1 MTAITAWSAV
11 SPHGIGRAAFADGVV
26 AGAAASTEVAA
37 TWRAADTTAFLVPGF
52 EIREVLGKKGT
63 RSLARVPALAIAALG
78 DLITDTGRDRVA
90 PDPERTA
97 FVLGTTTGSVQSM
110 MDFTRTS
117 LEGEKPFY
125 VDPALMPNAVMN
137 CAAGQCAIWHQL
149 KGPNATIAGGRTA
162 GLAALGYAR
171 RLLST
176 NRASRV
182 VCGAA
187 EEFSGARSWLEHHA
201 RGGASAPLGEGAAM
215 FLVEPSGTAPAL
227 ADVLAVESRVFLE
240 GDVGSAVA
248 AALRSALATAGVP
261 GVTAALTSGAPGL
274 FGARE
279 VAAAADV
286 LGEPALTRVPHPSIG
301 DTAAVSAS
309 FQIATLLAHA
319 AADPALAG
327 KTAAITSVDP
337 DGAVI
342 CTILRLAGAS

>member
-11 SPHGIGRAAFADGVV
+11 SPHGIGRAAFVTGVTGGAAT
-26 AGAAASTEVAA
+26 AGAVAPD
-37 TWRAADTTAFLVPGF
+37 WRAADDTACLVPGF
-52 EIREVLGKKGT
+52 DIREVLGKKGT
-63 RSLARVPALAIAALG
+63 RSMDRVTALAVAALG
-78 DLITDTGRDRVA
+78 DLIAETGRDRVA

-125 VDPALMPNAVMN
+125 VDPAVMPNAVMN

-176 NRASRV
+176 DRAARV

-201 RGGASAPLGEGAAM
+201 RGGASAPLGEGAAV
-215 FLVEPSGTAPAL
+215 LLLEPSGPGL
-227 ADVLAVESRVFLE
+227 AEILAVESRVFLD
-240 GDVGSAVA
+240 GDVGSALA
-248 AALRSALATAGVP
+248 AALRSAMGSAGVSE
-261 GVTAALTSGAPGL
+261 VWAAVTSGAPG
-274 FGARE
+274 FYGARE
-279 VAAAADV
+279 SAAATAV
-286 LGEPALTRVPHPSIG
+286 LGADAVGRLPRLAIG
-301 DTAAVSAS
+301 DTSAASAA
-309 FQIATLLAHA
+309 FQIATVLAHA
-319 AADPALAG
+319 ETDPTAQGKVAAV
-327 KTAAITSVDP
+327 TSVDP
-337 DGAVI
+337 DGAVV
-342 CTILRLAGAS
+342 CALLRIGGQ